1 MFGFILKSIC
11 KYECMIV
18 SPDLLHNYLP
28 LDTPPRT
35 HSLRLI
41 GIKLGVEGG
50 VESDH

>member
-1 MFGFILKSIC
+1 MFGFILKSIR
-11 KYECMIV
+11 KYACMIV
-18 SPDLLHNYLP
+18 SPNSLNNYLL

-41 GIKLGVEGG
+41 GIKLGGEGG